1 MIDLPPLVIPAGG
14 KSERMKMPKG
24 LLSFFGKFWLEHQLG
39 CYRKAGG
46 RTAVVVLGYKAD
58 DYLKALPFLKIG
70 ETVTTNTLE
79 ITTLINPLPQ
89 FGPFSTIQTGLS
101 FLLKKNFSSFAFL
114 ALDRPAPEPN
124 VWNELAKTLNDQ
136 KADMVFPVRKGN
148 DGHPVMLSEKFAQTI
163 VSLTPENARMDKL
176 RSTLSPDK
184 CIAVEQTD
192 INVGFNLNTP
202 EQWQDF
208 LNQYRTSIES

>member
-1 MIDLPPLVIPAGG
+1 M
-14 KSERMKMPKG
+14 
-24 LLSFFGKFWLEHQLG
+24 
-39 CYRKAGG
+39 
-46 RTAVVVLGYKAD
+46 
-58 DYLKALPFLKIG
+58 
-70 ETVTTNTLE
+70 
-79 ITTLINPLPQ
+79 
-89 FGPFSTIQTGLS
+89 
-101 FLLKKNFSSFAFL
+101 
-114 ALDRPAPEPN
+114 DRPAPEPN
-124 VWNELAKTLNDQ
+124 VWHELAKTLNDQ

-208 LNQYRTSIES
+208 LNQYRMSIES